1 MTIPGKRPATKLFP
15 ENSSANRSAVSVI
28 SISSRVLGEVD
39 AVADGEDCETTS
51 SVAVALRELELVDNA
66 ELVGVV
72 VAEEVVGA
80 AWIAHIPLWQV
91 APGGQHESPH
101 WSSCVVGS
109 E

>member
-39 AVADGEDCETTS
+39 AVADGEDCDTTS
-51 SVAVALRELELVDNA
+51 SVDVALREFELVDNA

-72 VAEEVVGA
+72 VVEEVVA
-80 AWIAHIPLWQV
+80 AIPGHGVVFV
-91 APGGQHESPH
+91 ASEDE
-101 WSSCVVGS
+101 VVEGPANVVS
-109 E
+109 H